1 MTDLDQR
8 AELDS
13 RAPEQANEMLRLV
26 GRRASAEIQRTSSRP
41 AEIASRA
48 PGKAAEHER
57 RDTKTTETKTEQQV
71 LGGDANY
78 LRGFLRLRM
87 RLMRSPIFT
96 LTGSGCPLMMRVTL
110 ITLGSRRGVAS
121 RKEPLSSKS
130 MDQVPG
136 GGLEDGR

>member
-8 AELDS
+8 AEIDS

-71 LGGDANY
+71 HP
-78 LRGFLRLRM
+78 
-87 RLMRSPIFT
+87 ST
-96 LTGSGCPLMMRVTL
+96 LETSQLALETSLQLAEVLERV
-110 ITLGSRRGVAS
+110 GPQQS
-121 RKEPLSSKS
+121 
-130 MDQVPG
+130 
-136 GGLEDGR
+136 